1 MLQATKYKQK
11 ISIEQ
16 QRVFG
21 IHNAKSPRRIVGFS
35 LFWLPDLDSNQGPA
49 D

>member
-1 MLQATKYKQK
+1 MLGAQSKKPN
-11 ISIEQ
+11 
-16 QRVFG
+16 RL
-21 IHNAKSPRRIVGFS
+21 RLGFS